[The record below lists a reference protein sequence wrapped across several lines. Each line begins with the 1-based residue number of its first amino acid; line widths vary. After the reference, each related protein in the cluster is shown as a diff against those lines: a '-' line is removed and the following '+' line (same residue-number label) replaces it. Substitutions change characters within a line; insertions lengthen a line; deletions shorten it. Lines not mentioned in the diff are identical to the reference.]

1 MTCGNARL
9 SLLMD
14 AKISFAPSEDILI
27 LYLCSPRDPRL
38 LGDETAAGMTKSGV
52 AAAQR
57 LSSEAVEGVGD
68 LARFGDPFLEFLGE
82 CQVLFLPGHGP

>member
-1 MTCGNARL
+1 MTGANARL

-14 AKISFAPSEDILI
+14 AKISLAPSEDILI

-38 LGDETAAGMTKSGV
+38 LGDESAAGMNRSGV

-57 LSSEAVEGVGD
+57 PSSEAVEGVGD

-82 CQVLFLPGHGP
+82 CQVLFLPGDGS